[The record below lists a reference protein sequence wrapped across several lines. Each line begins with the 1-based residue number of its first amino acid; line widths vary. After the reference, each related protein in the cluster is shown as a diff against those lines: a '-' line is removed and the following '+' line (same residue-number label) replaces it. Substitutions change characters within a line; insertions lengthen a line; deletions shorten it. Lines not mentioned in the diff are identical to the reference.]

1 MVYLRSSKKSV
12 RLEQSE
18 PSRRGVDV
26 EMNPD
31 KWSVVRRGA
40 GQILRHF
47 PGTVRTWLY
56 FK

>member
-1 MVYLRSSKKSV
+1 M

-26 EMNPD
+26 EMKSE

-40 GQILRHF
+40 GSILRHF